1 MWLRLVVF
9 PLAVL
14 AGLAVAAV
22 LALGLVVV
30 VLRALL
36 RQAADLRAD
45 MEAVI

>member
-1 MWLRLVVF
+1 MLV
-9 PLAVL
+9 
-14 AGLAVAAV
+14 AGA
-22 LALGLVVV
+22 ALGLVVV